1 MDSKQKSILEHM
13 LKEIS
18 FIENETA
25 GVSFDLIRLT
35 RAKSISY

>member
-13 LKEIS
+13 LGEII

-25 GVSFDLIRLT
+25 EVTFE
-35 RAKSISY
+35 